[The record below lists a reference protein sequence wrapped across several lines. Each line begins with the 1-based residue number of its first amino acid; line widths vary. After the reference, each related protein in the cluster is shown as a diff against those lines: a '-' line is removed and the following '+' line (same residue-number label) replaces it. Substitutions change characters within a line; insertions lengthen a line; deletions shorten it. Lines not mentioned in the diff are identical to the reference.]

1 MKKTEDYIKP
11 VVLDA
16 PEVSDREINE
26 IKERYLNDKDLD
38 KKLQKL
44 LKK

>member
-11 VVLDA
+11 VVLEA

-26 IKERYLNDKDLD
+26 IKDRYLSDKDLD
-38 KKLQKL
+38 KKL
-44 LKK
+44 